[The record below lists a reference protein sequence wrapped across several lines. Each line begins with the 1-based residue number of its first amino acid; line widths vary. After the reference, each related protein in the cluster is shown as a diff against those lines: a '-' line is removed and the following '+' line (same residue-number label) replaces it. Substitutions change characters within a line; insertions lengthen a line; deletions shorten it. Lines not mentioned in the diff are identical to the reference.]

1 VPHSLLLGIILNLVA
16 GLMAGDC
23 MLPLKFNRK
32 WRWENTWLIFSLVSL
47 AVLPWAL
54 ALSLVNHLFQT
65 YTALTIPQFAIP
77 ILFGAGWGIAQVLF
91 GLSIQRLGL
100 ALAYAIVVGLGTL
113 LGTLIPLFVQHRAQA
128 SRAVLVEVLAGIVV
142 MLIGIG
148 LSTWAGQIRERP
160 HGQTTIKRDDFAN
173 ERAGLASGYITAV
186 LLAILCGIMAPM
198 LNFSFAFG
206 QGIAHKA
213 VLLGNSELHAAYAVW
228 PIGLAGGLLP
238 NVAYSLYL
246 LRRNR
251 SWNMFRLVWPDPLL
265 PILMGVLWMG
275 AFALYGM
282 SSTYLGSLGT
292 SIGWGLFQIFMI
304 MTAILTGVWAG
315 EWESAPRTSIVLL
328 VLSFVCLIAATALL
342 ATGNHSIAP

>member
-1 VPHSLLLGIILNLVA
+1 MSQSFWVGIVLIMVA
-16 GLMAGDC
+16 GLMAGDS

-32 WRWENTWLIFSLVSL
+32 WRWENTWLIFSLISL
-47 AVLPWAL
+47 VIIPWIL
-54 ALSLVNHLFQT
+54 ALSLVNHLLQI
-65 YTALTIPQFAIP
+65 YSALTGSQFAIP

-100 ALAYAIVVGLGTL
+100 ALSYAIVIGLGTL
-113 LGTLIPLFVQHRAQA
+113 LGTLVPLFVQHRAQVG
-128 SRAVLVEVLAGIVV
+128 RATLIEVLAGIVV

-148 LSTWAGQIRERP
+148 LSTWAGQIREHNPRKQISAKSADP
-160 HGQTTIKRDDFAN
+160 TNAQSSDT
-173 ERAGLASGYITAV
+173 SGYLSAV
-186 LLAILCGIMAPM
+186 LLAILCGLMAPM

-206 QGIAHKA
+206 QDIATQA
-213 VLLGNSELHAAYAVW
+213 VHFGNSELRAGYAVW
-228 PIGLAGGLLP
+228 PIGLAGGFLP
-238 NVAYSLYL
+238 NVGYSLYL

-251 SWNMFRLVWPDPLL
+251 SWKMFRPAWPDTLL

-304 MTAILTGVWAG
+304 MTATLSGVLAG
-315 EWESAPRTSIVLL
+315 EWKGAPRKSIVLL
-328 VLSFVCLIAATALL
+328 VLSFACLTTATALL
-342 ATGNHSIAP
+342 AMGNH